1 MKKILFIKANPIDTA
16 DLRLENE
23 ENSIREVLE
32 RCEHRNNFVF
42 ETRGAVTTKALLNY
56 LLSLSPNILHI
67 SGHGSSD
74 EKLFIEGEDGYK
86 EEISIAKLSN
96 LLANFLNHIECL
108 FLNSCHSLAHIE
120 EISDDIPY
128 VIGMREE
135 IPNDTAILFST
146 SFYNALFNGKS
157 IKDSFKVALDMI
169 SLRDF
174 DDELIPRF
182 LDNSDKIPP
191 EGPVTT
197 GPEVVSSGG
206 IEEKL
211 VSQEEI
217 DLVQKQR
224 ADKVRFYKR
233 LIVVCVVVAIGI
245 SVGTYFISKETLTA
259 LGGLLPSGLIA
270 LPFKE
275 IEKNKKRIE
284 LLTLFKLKRK
294 RFLRALAS
302 ITDGDIDNLNDE
314 FERIITI

>member
-1 MKKILFIKANPIDTA
+1 
-16 DLRLENE
+16 
-23 ENSIREVLE
+23 
-32 RCEHRNNFVF
+32 
-42 ETRGAVTTKALLNY
+42 
-56 LLSLSPNILHI
+56 
-67 SGHGSSD
+67 
-74 EKLFIEGEDGYK
+74 
-86 EEISIAKLSN
+86 
-96 LLANFLNHIECL
+96 
-108 FLNSCHSLAHIE
+108 
-120 EISDDIPY
+120 
-128 VIGMREE
+128 
-135 IPNDTAILFST
+135 
-146 SFYNALFNGKS
+146 
-157 IKDSFKVALDMI
+157 
-169 SLRDF
+169 
-174 DDELIPRF
+174 
-182 LDNSDKIPP
+182 
-191 EGPVTT
+191 
-197 GPEVVSSGG
+197 
-206 IEEKL
+206 

>member
-86 EEISIAKLSN
+86 EEISIGKLSN
-96 LLANFLNHIECL
+96 LLANFQNHIECL

-146 SFYNALFNGKS
+146 SFYSAFFNGKS

-182 LDNSDKIPP
+182 LDNSGKVT
-191 EGPVTT
+191 PVE
-197 GPEVVSSGG
+197 PVIMSPDVVSSGG

-233 LIVVCVVVAIGI
+233 LIVICAVVAIGI

-259 LGGLLPSGLIA
+259 LGGLLPTGLIA